1 MEHTP
6 GPWKAAIYR
15 DSADTPPT
23 RQQMKDFSCQMVDR
37 TIDNGDSVADF
48 FLVMKSFDPVDPIS
62 ICVVGNGPHSEA
74 NAYFISQACNCY
86 DELLAACKRAL
97 SFLHIDVPLGTGNDH
112 ELMQCQI
119 ALQSAIAKAEGKT

>member
-6 GPWKAAIYR
+6 GPFEVRKFNDTKSTSIYADGVNHSIASVKTPADAA
-15 DSADTPPT
+15 
-23 RQQMKDFSCQMVDR
+23 
-37 TIDNGDSVADF
+37 
-48 FLVMKSFDPVDPIS
+48 
-62 ICVVGNGPHSEA
+62 
-74 NAYFISQACNCY
+74 FIVHACNCH

>member
-6 GPWKAAIYR
+6 GPWRAGIYEATESFKNIEQHSCICDHDNYGLIAICGPAEDKQSQIDAA
-15 DSADTPPT
+15 
-23 RQQMKDFSCQMVDR
+23 
-37 TIDNGDSVADF
+37 
-48 FLVMKSFDPVDPIS
+48 
-62 ICVVGNGPHSEA
+62 
-74 NAYFISQACNCY
+74 FIVHACNCH
-86 DELLAACKRAL
+86 DELLAAGKRAL